1 MKKPGFARVFAIFM
15 LDKIELH
22 LAFPSGEGVKCPS
35 SSLSRTPKAHFIRFG
50 EPLIAQRRQT
60 HSISLRC
67 TQGDGD
73 AKSNPKGDATCGIGI
88 SGT

>member
-1 MKKPGFARVFAIFM
+1 MRHAVSLPQRGKVAIARRHPYREPP
-15 LDKIELH
+15 K
-22 LAFPSGEGVKCPS
+22 LAF
-35 SSLSRTPKAHFIRFG
+35 ARFG

-60 HSISLRC
+60 HSISLRF

-88 SGT
+88 SASQFNYTSFRSE